1 MEITIYTTKKKI
13 DTDYF
18 SAISEYTKRTSPY
31 CQIKLKTNQRLDKN
45 IPKISSHTMYY
56 IVTAGV
62 DTISSVDLSKLIN
75 TLNVNGYSSIVF
87 FICENELEK
96 TYISDSFE
104 ASGSSD
110 RLATLC
116 LSSFTLEPDIAITA
130 LTEQLYRAYT
140 ILNNITYHK

>member
-1 MEITIYTTKKKI
+1 MEITIYTAKKKL
-13 DTDYF
+13 DTDYL

-45 IPKISSHTMYY
+45 IPKLSSHTMYY

-87 FICENELEK
+87 FICESEPEK
-96 TYISDSFE
+96 AYISDSFE
-104 ASGSSD
+104 TSGSSD
-110 RLATLC
+110 KLATLC

>member
-1 MEITIYTTKKKI
+1 MEITIYTARKKL
-13 DTDYF
+13 DTDYLL
-18 SAISEYTKRTSPY
+18 AISEYTKRTSPY
-31 CQIKLKTNQRLDKN
+31 CQIKLKTNQKLDKN
-45 IPKISSHTMYY
+45 IPKLSSHTMYY

-62 DTISSVDLSKLIN
+62 DTISSIDLSKLIN

-87 FICENELEK
+87 FICENESEK
-96 TYISDSFE
+96 AYISDSFE

>member
-1 MEITIYTTKKKI
+1 MEITIYTTKKKL
-13 DTDYF
+13 DTDYL

-45 IPKISSHTMYY
+45 IPKLSSHTMYY

-75 TLNVNGYSSIVF
+75 ALNVNGYSSIVF
-87 FICENELEK
+87 FICENEPEK
-96 TYISDSFE
+96 AYISDSFE
-104 ASGSSD
+104 TSGSSD
-110 RLATLC
+110 KLATLC

>member
-1 MEITIYTTKKKI
+1 MEITIYTARKKL
-13 DTDYF
+13 DTDYLL
-18 SAISEYTKRTSPY
+18 AISEYTKRTSPY
-31 CQIKLKTNQRLDKN
+31 CQIKLKTNQKLDKN
-45 IPKISSHTMYY
+45 IPKLSSHTMYY

-87 FICENELEK
+87 FICENESEK
-96 TYISDSFE
+96 AYISGSFE

-110 RLATLC
+110 RLATLY

>member
-1 MEITIYTTKKKI
+1 MEITIYTAKKKL
-13 DTDYF
+13 DTDYL

-45 IPKISSHTMYY
+45 IPKLSSHTMYY

-75 TLNVNGYSSIVF
+75 ALNVNGYSSIVF
-87 FICENELEK
+87 FICENEPEK

>member
-1 MEITIYTTKKKI
+1 MEITIYTAKKKL
-13 DTDYF
+13 DTDYI

-45 IPKISSHTMYY
+45 IPKLSSHTMYY

-87 FICENELEK
+87 FICENAPEK
-96 TYISDSFE
+96 AYISDSFE
-104 ASGSSD
+104 TSGSSD

>member
-1 MEITIYTTKKKI
+1 MEITIYTAKKKL
-13 DTDYF
+13 DTDYL

-87 FICENELEK
+87 FICENESERE
-96 TYISDSFE
+96 YVSDSFG